1 MDAPEPTQPKNL
13 NSAIGFVLA
22 MAGIGAF
29 FAFTMWTWNTKNGVI
44 PENQRVIATDSHGG
58 GHGEASGHGDESHG
72 DDRGTMHEGDDDDSH
87 EEGHPVET
95 PEPSEEAHPH
105 EPGEPG
111 H

>member
-1 MDAPEPTQPKNL
+1 MDAPEITKPNNR

-44 PENQRVIATDSHGG
+44 PENQRVMPAESHGG
-58 GHGEASGHGDESHG
+58 DHGEGIGQGEDHEDELSTG
-72 DDRGTMHEGDDDDSH
+72 RIGISL
-87 EEGHPVET
+87 
-95 PEPSEEAHPH
+95 PESDNPESRNHST
-105 EPGEPG
+105 EPGG